1 MCTKEQLIEIAEYYH
16 IEMKGNLKQGL
27 VEVGGLVSG
36 QSSPTVLT
44 FEQQR
49 KQLHMQLEISRYA
62 NRLVADTRV
71 QFDVAQNLQ
80 LLLKFD

>member
-1 MCTKEQLIEIAEYYH
+1 MWRL
-16 IEMKGNLKQGL
+16 
-27 VEVGGLVSG
+27 GGLVSG

-49 KQLHMQLEISRYA
+49 EQLHMQLEILRYV